1 MTLIELADDVTLDEI
16 MEKTEASFKVAPN
29 LKTRAA

>member
-16 MEKTEASFKVAPN
+16 KDKTEARFKVAPD
-29 LKTRAA
+29 LKTKAA